1 LKRAALSHIK
11 PTEKFVLFLGIA
23 FFMYFIAA
31 FLGVFVGNFL
41 FGEELFLPDTMNDWG
56 RQDVLRMHKILQV
69 ISQVGVFVIPSL
81 FFVYWVSSE
90 ANTYLPLRFT
100 AAKFWYWLPVIFIGL
115 TFLNSLLYEINR
127 AVDFSFISKEFQDS
141 LVYNQA
147 LSDKKISTFIGDT
160 WLSFVGNVVVICA
173 VPAISEEILFRGVL
187 QRLGIEL
194 TRNLHIG
201 ILFSAVLFAVMHWQ
215 PLNFLPIFALGI
227 VFGYITIITGSILIP
242 ITLHFLN
249 NFFRLVLLHLEK
261 RYDIGEMEIVGYWSV
276 LIVLSAT
283 FLLWKSN
290 LVKLPALEHVN
301 KEDDAG

>member
-1 LKRAALSHIK
+1 LSHIK

-127 AVDFSFISKEFQDS
+127 AVDFSFISQEFQDS

>member
-1 LKRAALSHIK
+1 
-11 PTEKFVLFLGIA
+11 
-23 FFMYFIAA
+23 MYFIAA

-261 RYDIGEMEIVGYWSV
+261 RYDIGEMEIVDYWSV